1 MNMGWK
7 HVLTA
12 SVLLLCVSSVEGR
25 SNVKKDLFGKLPDG
39 TPIDIYTLSEGPIE
53 VRVTNYGGY
62 LVSLKVPDRN
72 GKSADIV
79 LGFDDL
85 DGYVNNNT
93 HKGTAYLGP
102 IVGRYANRIA
112 RGTFTLDGRQYSL
125 AINNGPNALHGGPH
139 GFHQVV
145 WKGHLTPEGV
155 ELTYLSKDGE
165 EGYPGN
171 LNVVVRYTLSQ
182 GALTIDYS
190 ATTDKDTILN
200 LTNHT
205 YFNLKGAGQG
215 DILDHDLILRASRFT
230 WADSNLTPTGELK
243 SVEGTPLDFR
253 KSTRIGERID
263 SDYEQLRVAGGYDQN
278 FVLDAGGRELAEAA
292 EVYEPNSGRVMR
304 VLTDQPGV
312 QFYTGNFFDGTIK
325 GKSGIGYQRRYG
337 LCLETQHFPDSPN
350 HPEFPT
356 TELKPGQRFHRV
368 TVFGFSTRK

>member
-12 SVLLLCVSSVEGR
+12 SMLLACVSSVEGR

-39 TPIDIYTLSEGPIE
+39 TPVDIYTLSEGPIE

-93 HKGTAYLGP
+93 HQGTAYLGP

-112 RGTFTLDGRQYSL
+112 RGTFTLEGRQYSL

-145 WKGHLTPEGV
+145 WKGRLLPEGV

-171 LNVVVRYTLSQ
+171 LNVVVGYTLSQ
-182 GALTIDYS
+182 GALKIDYS

-215 DILDHDLILRASRFT
+215 DILDHDLVLHASRFT
-230 WADSNLTPTGELK
+230 WAGSNLTPTGELK

-253 KSTRIGERID
+253 KSTRIGARID

-292 EVYEPNSGRVMR
+292 EVYEPSSGRVMR

-325 GKSGIGYQRRYG
+325 GKSGIAYQRRYG

-368 TVFGFSTRK
+368 TVFAFSTRK

>member
-12 SVLLLCVSSVEGR
+12 SMLLVYVSSVEGR

-39 TPIDIYTLSEGPIE
+39 TPVDIYTLSEGPIE

-112 RGTFTLDGRQYSL
+112 RGSFTLEGRQYSL

-145 WKGHLTPEGV
+145 WKGRLLPEGV

-171 LNVVVRYTLSQ
+171 LNVVVGYTLSQ

-215 DILDHDLILRASRFT
+215 DILDHDLILHASRFT

-292 EVYEPNSGRVMR
+292 EVYEPSSGRVMR

-325 GKSGIGYQRRYG
+325 GKNGIAYQRRYG

-356 TELKPGQRFHRV
+356 TELKPGERFHRV
-368 TVFGFSTRK
+368 TVFAFSTRK